1 MLEPGQILHNRYK
14 LQQQLGHTAA
24 GRQTWLATD
33 LQTKTPQ
40 PIIVKLLAFN
50 PQMQWE
56 DVKLFEREAQVL
68 QHLDHPQ
75 IPRYRDSFAIDAK
88 AGKGLPMFGLV
99 QDYIEGKSLQ
109 ELLDKGEKNTL
120 TEVQT
125 IAGQCAGQCLQILV
139 YLHELSPPVLHRDIK
154 PSNLIL
160 DGNNRLYLVDFG
172 SVQERA
178 KAEGVSFT
186 VVGTGGYAP
195 PEQLWGKAVASSDL
209 YALGATLIYL
219 LTGVAPAAL
228 PQSNLRI
235 EWMDRVTVNP
245 DFALWLNQLIEPVV
259 EKRFTTAREALIA
272 LYNMIRKGG
281 EINYPP
287 SRPAVKT
294 SASRKRLFVV
304 ISLMLGIV
312 GGAMIFDGIQH
323 KREAINLANSVMGI
337 QLDIAQVKL
346 LEYSGNAA
354 GIDIELELS
363 PQENVKYAN
372 QLSKA
377 RGDSIS
383 PRNPQQLEHGYNL
396 PPCSISFDPESRKLS
411 ILSLDGMCD
420 GYYRS
425 GNSY

>member
-1 MLEPGQILHNRYK
+1 
-14 LQQQLGHTAA
+14 
-24 GRQTWLATD
+24 
-33 LQTKTPQ
+33 
-40 PIIVKLLAFN
+40 
-50 PQMQWE
+50 
-56 DVKLFEREAQVL
+56 
-68 QHLDHPQ
+68 
-75 IPRYRDSFAIDAK
+75 
-88 AGKGLPMFGLV
+88 MFGLV

-109 ELLDKGEKNTL
+109 ELLDKGEKITL

-154 PSNLIL
+154 PGNLIL
-160 DGNNRLYLVDFG
+160 DENNRLYLVDFG

-287 SRPAVKT
+287 SLPTVKT
-294 SASRKRLFVV
+294 SARGKRLFTV
-304 ISLMLGIV
+304 ISLILGIV
-312 GGAMIFDGIQH
+312 GGAMILDGIQH
-323 KREAINLANSVMGI
+323 KLEAINLANSVMGI

-354 GIDIELELS
+354 GIEIELELS
-363 PQENVKYAN
+363 PQEKAKYAN
-372 QLSKA
+372 KLSKV
-377 RGDSIS
+377 RGDFIS

-411 ILSLDGMCD
+411 ILSLNGMCD
-420 GYYRS
+420 GYYSR
-425 GNSY
+425 

>member
-40 PIIVKLLAFN
+40 QIIVKLLAFN

-75 IPRYRDSFAIDAK
+75 IPRYRDYFAIDAE

-109 ELLDKGEKNTL
+109 ELLEKGHKFTL

-125 IAGQCAGQCLQILV
+125 IAGKCLQILV

-154 PSNLIL
+154 PGNLIL

-219 LTGVAPAAL
+219 LTGVAPATL

-259 EKRFTTAREALIA
+259 EKRFTTAREALNA
-272 LYNMIRKGG
+272 LYMIPKGG
-281 EINYPP
+281 EINYPL
-287 SRPAVKT
+287 SLGAVKA
-294 SASRKRLFVV
+294 SARRKGGSEERICSIVLFIMMMFFVV
-304 ISLMLGIV
+304 LG
-312 GGAMIFDGIQH
+312 MIIFLYFLLSFLGT
-323 KREAINLANSVMGI
+323 
-337 QLDIAQVKL
+337 LDWD
-346 LEYSGNAA
+346 E
-354 GIDIELELS
+354 
-363 PQENVKYAN
+363 
-372 QLSKA
+372 
-377 RGDSIS
+377 
-383 PRNPQQLEHGYNL
+383 
-396 PPCSISFDPESRKLS
+396 
-411 ILSLDGMCD
+411 ILD
-420 GYYRS
+420 
-425 GNSY
+425 

>member
-68 QHLDHPQ
+68 QHLDHPL
-75 IPRYRDSFAIDAK
+75 IPRYRDSFAIDAE

-109 ELLDKGEKNTL
+109 ELLDKGYKFTL
-120 TEVQT
+120 TEIQR
-125 IAGQCAGQCLQILV
+125 IAEQALEILV
-139 YLHELSPPVLHRDIK
+139 YLHELSPPVLHQDIK

-172 SVQERA
+172 SVQEPA

-245 DFALWLNQLIEPVV
+245 DFALWLNQLIDPVV
-259 EKRFTTAREALIA
+259 EKRFSTAREALKA
-272 LYNMIRKGG
+272 LDIIPKDFDTNDPR
-281 EINYPP
+281 

-304 ISLMLGIV
+304 ISLMLAIV
-312 GGAMIFDGIQH
+312 SGAMILDGI
-323 KREAINLANSVMGI
+323 KTAIKPRAISSVYDMTGVK
-337 QLDIAQVKL
+337 LDIDEVEVL
-346 LEYSGNAA
+346 NYNVFSFFTS
-354 GIDIELELS
+354 IDI
-363 PQENVKYAN
+363 
-372 QLSKA
+372 
-377 RGDSIS
+377 
-383 PRNPQQLEHGYNL
+383 
-396 PPCSISFDPESRKLS
+396 KLS
-411 ILSLDGMCD
+411 EKGAEKFLAAEYRLPFSKGGYTIDFDSKIRVLSIRDD
-420 GYYRS
+420 
-425 GNSY
+425 

>member
-1 MLEPGQILHNRYK
+1 MLKPGQILHNRYK

-33 LQTKTPQ
+33 LQTETPQ

-56 DVKLFEREAQVL
+56 DVKFFEREAQVL

-75 IPRYRDSFAIDAK
+75 IPRYRDSFAIDAE

-109 ELLDKGEKNTL
+109 ELLDKNYKFPL

-125 IAGQCAGQCLQILV
+125 IAGQCLQILV

-219 LTGVAPAAL
+219 LTGVAPATL

-235 EWMDRVTVNP
+235 EWMDRVKVNP
-245 DFALWLNQLIEPVV
+245 DFALWLNQLIDPVV
-259 EKRFTTAREALIA
+259 EKRFSTAREALKA
-272 LYNMIRKGG
+272 LDIIPKDFDTNDPR
-281 EINYPP
+281 
-287 SRPAVKT
+287 SLPAVKT
-294 SASRKRLFVV
+294 SARGKRLFALLFL
-304 ISLMLGIV
+304 ILAIV
-312 GGAMIFDGIQH
+312 SGAMILDGI
-323 KREAINLANSVMGI
+323 KTAIKPRAISSVYDMTGVK
-337 QLDIAQVKL
+337 LDIDEVEVL
-346 LEYSGNAA
+346 NYNVFSFFTS
-354 GIDIELELS
+354 IDI
-363 PQENVKYAN
+363 
-372 QLSKA
+372 
-377 RGDSIS
+377 
-383 PRNPQQLEHGYNL
+383 
-396 PPCSISFDPESRKLS
+396 KLS
-411 ILSLDGMCD
+411 EKGAEKFLAAEYRLPFSKGGYTIDFDSKIRVLSIRDD
-420 GYYRS
+420 
-425 GNSY
+425 

>member
-68 QHLDHPQ
+68 QHLAHPQ
-75 IPRYRDSFAIDAK
+75 IPRYRDSFAIDAE

-109 ELLDKGEKNTL
+109 ELLDKGYKFTL
-120 TEVQT
+120 TEVPT
-125 IAGQCAGQCLQILV
+125 ITVQCLEILV

-235 EWMDRVTVNP
+235 EWMERVTVNP
-245 DFALWLNQLIEPVV
+245 DFALWLNQLIDPVV
-259 EKRFTTAREALIA
+259 EKRFPTAREALRE
-272 LYNMIRKGG
+272 LYMIRKGG

-304 ISLMLGIV
+304 ISLMLAIV

-323 KREAINLANSVMGI
+323 KWEAINLANSVMGI
-337 QLDIAQVKL
+337 QLDIDQVKL
-346 LEYSGNAA
+346 LEYSVNGA

-363 PQENVKYAN
+363 PQEKAKYAN
-372 QLSKA
+372 KLSKF
-377 RGDSIS
+377 GGNFIS

-420 GYYRS
+420 GYYSR
-425 GNSY
+425 

>member
-75 IPRYRDSFAIDAK
+75 IPRYRDSFAIDAE

-109 ELLDKGEKNTL
+109 ELLDKGYKFTL
-120 TEVQT
+120 TEIQR
-125 IAGQCAGQCLQILV
+125 IAEQALEILV

-219 LTGVAPAAL
+219 LTGVAPATL

-235 EWMDRVTVNP
+235 EWMERVKVNP
-245 DFALWLNQLIEPVV
+245 DFALWLNQLIDPVV
-259 EKRFTTAREALIA
+259 ENRFPTAREALKA
-272 LYNMIRKGG
+272 LYDNMIRKGA
-281 EINYPP
+281 EINSPP
-287 SRPAVKT
+287 LRPAVKT
-294 SASRKRLFVV
+294 SARGKRLFTVT
-304 ISLMLGIV
+304 SLILAIV
-312 GGAMIFDGIQH
+312 TGTMTLYGIQ
-323 KREAINLANSVMGI
+323 KAIKLPAISSVHDATGLK
-337 QLDIAQVKL
+337 LDIDEVEVL
-346 LEYSGNAA
+346 NYSVFSLWFRS
-354 GIDIELELS
+354 IDIKLS
-363 PQENVKYAN
+363 EKETERLFQTH
-372 QLSKA
+372 
-377 RGDSIS
+377 R
-383 PRNPQQLEHGYNL
+383 HGESSD
-396 PPCSISFDPESRKLS
+396 CSVNFDPVTRVLS
-411 ILSLDGMCD
+411 IREMEECSKDKIMWDAAPGCSDCLGPW
-420 GYYRS
+420 
-425 GNSY
+425 

>member
-109 ELLDKGEKNTL
+109 ELLDKGDKFTL

-125 IAGQCAGQCLQILV
+125 ITGQCLQILV

-154 PSNLIL
+154 PGNLIL

-219 LTGVAPAAL
+219 LTGVAPATL

-245 DFALWLNQLIEPVV
+245 DFALWLNQLIDPVV

-272 LYNMIRKGG
+272 LDIIPKGFDT
-281 EINYPP
+281 NDPP
-287 SRPAVKT
+287 SLPTVKT
-294 SASRKRLFVV
+294 SARGRRLFALL
-304 ISLMLGIV
+304 SLMLAIV
-312 GGAMIFDGIQH
+312 TGTITLYGIQTTI
-323 KREAINLANSVMGI
+323 KPQAISSVYDATGI
-337 QLDIAQVKL
+337 KLDIDEVEVLNYKVFSFWFQ
-346 LEYSGNAA
+346 S
-354 GIDIELELS
+354 IDIKLS
-363 PQENVKYAN
+363 EKETERLFQYKPKHGENHECSVDFDPVTRV
-372 QLSKA
+372 L
-377 RGDSIS
+377 SIS
-383 PRNPQQLEHGYNL
+383 QMEDCTDAGE
-396 PPCSISFDPESRKLS
+396 PPYSVNWSPW
-411 ILSLDGMCD
+411 
-420 GYYRS
+420 
-425 GNSY
+425 

>member
-1 MLEPGQILHNRYK
+1 
-14 LQQQLGHTAA
+14 
-24 GRQTWLATD
+24 

-40 PIIVKLLAFN
+40 SIIVKLLAFN

-56 DVKLFEREAQVL
+56 DVKLFEGEAQVL

-75 IPRYRDSFAIDAK
+75 IPRDRDSFAIDAQ

-109 ELLDKGEKNTL
+109 ELLDKNYKFPL

-125 IAGQCAGQCLQILV
+125 IAGQCLQILV

-219 LTGVAPAAL
+219 LTGVAPASLA
-228 PQSNLRI
+228 QSNLRI
-235 EWMDRVTVNP
+235 EWMDRVKVNP
-245 DFALWLNQLIEPVV
+245 DFALWLNQLIDPVV
-259 EKRFTTAREALIA
+259 EKRFPTAREALKA
-272 LYNMIRKGG
+272 LDIIPKDFDTNAPR
-281 EINYPP
+281 
-287 SRPAVKT
+287 SRPAIKT
-294 SASRKRLFVV
+294 SARGKGLFA
-304 ISLMLGIV
+304 L
-312 GGAMIFDGIQH
+312 
-323 KREAINLANSVMGI
+323 
-337 QLDIAQVKL
+337 
-346 LEYSGNAA
+346 
-354 GIDIELELS
+354 
-363 PQENVKYAN
+363 
-372 QLSKA
+372 
-377 RGDSIS
+377 
-383 PRNPQQLEHGYNL
+383 
-396 PPCSISFDPESRKLS
+396 
-411 ILSLDGMCD
+411 LSLILMMVGSIMTSYRIQKEIKSYQIRSLS
-420 GYYRS
+420 YYIHVKEEINIDEVEVVRYINAGVVTEIKIKFS
-425 GNSY
+425 EKEADKLFGRKYQGVIYADDCRIGFYPDSRMLYISDFLDECGGGNRLYILKP